1 MVTRLTPRLPPV
13 GRRHSFNQTDG
24 GRVRHLLL
32 WRRRFAAAVL
42 LPPAHALAAD
52 PTHVPSAHPK
62 SPGVVAPTVL
72 SPELTEVIRAQGAMR
87 LENPVSPAKY
97 YGYNDDKPNHVPIPP
112 LFNSE
117 AHKTEPDKN
126 TYLRLS
132 GQRGADPKYASGHA
146 FLVQA
151 HESRVDGQRYITR
164 IHLAAGGGHSGARM
178 PSRHLT
184 ATCRPRL

>member
-1 MVTRLTPRLPPV
+1 MASSEKRISVSVGNCARMPP
-13 GRRHSFNQTDG
+13 
-24 GRVRHLLL
+24 
-32 WRRRFAAAVL
+32 A
-42 LPPAHALAAD
+42 AHALAAD
-52 PTHVPSAHPK
+52 PTRVPRAHPK

-72 SPELTEVIRAQGAMR
+72 SPELAEVIRAQGAMR

-132 GQRGADPKYASGHA
+132 GQRGADPNYDYGHD
-146 FLVQA
+146 FLFQG
-151 HESRVDGQRYITR
+151 HESGVDGQGYITR
-164 IHLAAGGGHSGARM
+164 INLAADGGHRVTLMATRDVTGKSRPVSG
-178 PSRHLT
+178 
-184 ATCRPRL
+184 